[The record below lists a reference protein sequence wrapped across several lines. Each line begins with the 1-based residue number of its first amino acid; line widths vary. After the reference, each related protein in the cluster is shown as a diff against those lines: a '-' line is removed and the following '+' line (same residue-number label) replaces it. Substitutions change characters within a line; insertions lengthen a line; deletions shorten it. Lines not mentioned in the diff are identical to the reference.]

1 MDYREYGRT
10 GKKFP
15 QLVLAVCVFQ
25 KKIISQETMK
35 YSVKIIHRAHELGV
49 NYFDTAPDYCDEHS
63 EDILDKHFKHT
74 AVHFMFLLNVDCG
87 MPLMA
92 MRQEKFWKNPLP
104 KWDCKNRF
112 FHIWAI
118 KQWKITPHI

>member
-10 GKKFP
+10 GKKVSAIGFGGLRFP
-15 QLVLAVCVFQ
+15 KEDYQ
-25 KKIISQETMK
+25 SGNYEN
-35 YSVKIIHRAHELGV
+35 SVKIIHRAHELGV

-63 EDILDKHFKHT
+63 EIFLDKHFKQWT

-87 MPLMA
+87 MLLMA

-104 KWDCKNRF
+104 KWDCK
-112 FHIWAI
+112 
-118 KQWKITPHI
+118 K